1 MRRESLSHGV
11 RTSCC
16 RPCRIWRLGSGL
28 QLQHGS
34 VRGAGQHPLR
44 RHPHGYRCPDRHGHA
59 CTGQVPAHQLL
70 PEPACSSAH
79 MWILLHA
86 PPFSMQDND
95 SFVVFWVQVRFRGA
109 KAAVPPPLHRRG
121 RGGLSWSQ
129 WSWSRIRCLK
139 FVHFFYRYDPSCLRE
154 QRVSAFSSC
163 SSTQVSPPR
172 RWGTGMNMWSTG
184 ERCGPPTVPRLT
196 GCVSWPTPATAPRT
210 GTSPSFAYPWTC
222 QVGLTFP

>member
-44 RHPHGYRCPDRHGHA
+44 RHPHGHRCPDRHGHA

-86 PPFSMQDND
+86 PRFQCRIMIPLLCFGCRFGSEELKQQFLRPSIAGD
-95 SFVVFWVQVRFRGA
+95 VVACLGVSEVGA
-109 KAAVPPPLHRRG
+109 GSDVSSLSIFFIDMIHR
-121 RGGLSWSQ
+121 
-129 WSWSRIRCLK
+129 
-139 FVHFFYRYDPSCLRE
+139 V
-154 QRVSAFSSC
+154 
-163 SSTQVSPPR
+163 
-172 RWGTGMNMWSTG
+172 
-184 ERCGPPTVPRLT
+184 
-196 GCVSWPTPATAPRT
+196 
-210 GTSPSFAYPWTC
+210 
-222 QVGLTFP
+222 